1 MRLCSIKDSQEQK
14 FWDNQQ
20 QYMETMAKEFDSLKS
35 FLSLAKEKKGDV
47 FDVNVFW
54 RKYNSV
60 KEALGNF
67 NNDMTSIACLMA
79 KEWLFQNNL
88 INCECMSKADIL
100 ESSVNAGG
108 FDIDIINEDN
118 QRIIGEVKTTSFY
131 KKDFGAMQKKGIIKD
146 LDGLEKGFKEKQKNH
161 ISPKHKFMFVTDS
174 KVFERICVIAEGK
187 TKEKRLRRV
196 LSKGKKIG
204 VTLVLLGADEKKTM
218 DL

>member
-1 MRLCSIKDSQEQK
+1 
-14 FWDNQQ
+14 
-20 QYMETMAKEFDSLKS
+20 MAKEFDSLKS
-35 FLSLAKEKKGDV
+35 FLNLAQEKTGDV
-47 FDVNVFW
+47 LGVNEFW
-54 RKYNSV
+54 KKYNSV

-88 INCECMSKADIL
+88 INCECMSKTDIL

-146 LDGLEKGFKEKQKNH
+146 LVGLEKGAKEKEKNH
-161 ISPKHKFMFVTDS
+161 ISPKYKFMFVTDS
-174 KVFERICVIAEGK
+174 KVFERIRTIAEGK
-187 TKEKRLRRV
+187 TKEKRLSRV

-204 VTLVLLGADEKKTM
+204 VTLVLLGTDEKRTL

>member
-1 MRLCSIKDSQEQK
+1 MKLCSNKDSQEQN
-14 FWDNQQ
+14 FWENQK

-35 FLSLAKEKKGDV
+35 FLNLAQEKTGDV
-47 FDVNVFW
+47 LGVNEFW
-54 RKYNSV
+54 KKYNSV

-88 INCECMSKADIL
+88 INCECMSKTDIL

-118 QRIIGEVKTTSFY
+118 LRIIGEVKTTSFY

-146 LDGLEKGFKEKQKNH
+146 LVGLEKGAKEKEKNH
-161 ISPKHKFMFVTDS
+161 ISPKYKFMFVTDS
-174 KVFERICVIAEGK
+174 KVFERIRTIAEGK
-187 TKEKRLRRV
+187 TKEKRLSRV

-204 VTLVLLGADEKKTM
+204 VTLVLLGTDEKRTL

>member
-1 MRLCSIKDSQEQK
+1 MKLCSNKDSQEQN
-14 FWDNQQ
+14 FWENQK

-35 FLSLAKEKKGDV
+35 FLNLAQEKTGDV
-47 FDVNVFW
+47 LGVNEFW
-54 RKYNSV
+54 KKYNSV

-88 INCECMSKADIL
+88 ISCECMSKTDIL

-146 LDGLEKGFKEKQKNH
+146 LVGLEKGAKEKEKNH
-161 ISPKHKFMFVTDS
+161 ISPKYKFMFVTDS
-174 KVFERICVIAEGK
+174 KVFERIRTIAEGK
-187 TKEKRLRRV
+187 TKEKRLSRV

-204 VTLVLLGADEKKTM
+204 VTLVLLGTDEKRTL

>member
-1 MRLCSIKDSQEQK
+1 MKLCSNKDSQEQN
-14 FWDNQQ
+14 FWENQK

-35 FLSLAKEKKGDV
+35 FLNLAQEKTGDV
-47 FDVNVFW
+47 LGVNEFW
-54 RKYNSV
+54 KKYNSV

-88 INCECMSKADIL
+88 INCECMSKTDIL

-118 QRIIGEVKTTSFY
+118 LRIIGEVKTTSFY

-146 LDGLEKGFKEKQKNH
+146 LVGLEKGAKEKEKNH
-161 ISPKHKFMFVTDS
+161 ISPKYKFMFVTDS
-174 KVFERICVIAEGK
+174 KVFERIRTIAEGK
-187 TKEKRLRRV
+187 TKEKRLSRV
-196 LSKGKKIG
+196 LSKEKKIG
-204 VTLVLLGADEKKTM
+204 VTLVLLGTDEKRTL